1 MCLLN
6 KFTACFVTA
15 KFRSVRADIESVS
28 RMREGEKVVR
38 GGNGGVGAG
47 RREATLTTR
56 VMSAMWRW
64 RAAEVSSR

>member
-15 KFRSVRADIESVS
+15 KFRSVRADKESVS

-38 GGNGGVGAG
+38 GGNGGS
-47 RREATLTTR
+47 RRGSQGGDSYDTR
-56 VMSAMWRW
+56 DVRDVVMAR
-64 RAAEVSSR
+64 R